1 MDSIEDDAQ
10 SLQETDEDAKSN
22 DSSEC
27 LSQQSE
33 GNINWYYMPDSILL
47 IIFQYLTP
55 KELMTAGE
63 VCRSWHRVSRDEFL
77 WKYIF
82 YRTYKVD
89 PDIGIM
95 PGMLFIVFAILRC
108 NRTHCVVSRSKITCY
123 CFSYKM
129 DGKYKF
135 ERCVPESVQ
144 T

>member
-10 SLQETDEDAKSN
+10 SLQEIDEDAKSS

-95 PGMLFIVFAILRC
+95 PGMLFIVLAIL
-108 NRTHCVVSRSKITCY
+108 
-123 CFSYKM
+123 
-129 DGKYKF
+129 
-135 ERCVPESVQ
+135 
-144 T
+144 